1 MIEEVKRYT
10 LEFLEE
16 EKSGHGMDH
25 ALRVFYLASKFALV
39 EGADIQVVGI
49 AALIHDVDDYKI
61 VGDAKSLDLLNAKK
75 IMDKAEVPMQIQE
88 MVLNIIKNMGYKNY
102 LKGIRPK
109 TLEGMIVSDAD
120 MCEAIGAHG
129 IIRSVVYAVSDKGSG
144 VIFDKNV
151 WPNVNMTFDDYNKN
165 GTTYDTDNAINYC
178 FEKMLKLKDLMLC
191 KSGKFEA
198 EKRHQFIIDFLKQ
211 FFMEEQELD
220 WLNYLDNYLEE
231 LN

>member
-25 ALRVFYLASKFALV
+25 ALRVFDLASKFALV

-129 IIRSVVYAVSDKGSG
+129 IILSVVYAVSDKGSG

-151 WPNVNMTFDDYNKN
+151 WPNVNMTFEI
-165 GTTYDTDNAINYC
+165 GRA
-178 FEKMLKLKDLMLC
+178 
-191 KSGKFEA
+191 
-198 EKRHQFIIDFLKQ
+198 HV
-211 FFMEEQELD
+211 
-220 WLNYLDNYLEE
+220 
-231 LN
+231 

>member
-1 MIEEVKRYT
+1 
-10 LEFLEE
+10 
-16 EKSGHGMDH
+16 
-25 ALRVFYLASKFALV
+25 
-39 EGADIQVVGI
+39 
-49 AALIHDVDDYKI
+49 
-61 VGDAKSLDLLNAKK
+61 
-75 IMDKAEVPMQIQE
+75 MDKAEVPMQIQE

>member
-1 MIEEVKRYT
+1 M
-10 LEFLEE
+10 
-16 EKSGHGMDH
+16 
-25 ALRVFYLASKFALV
+25 
-39 EGADIQVVGI
+39 
-49 AALIHDVDDYKI
+49 
-61 VGDAKSLDLLNAKK
+61 GDAKSLDLLNAKK